1 MGLGRKAILALLLF
15 ALASLGVFALAAF
28 QIPESPSGR
37 VSDYAGVL
45 KPEEVRALEAQLAQI
60 EAANSNQFTI
70 AIFPG
75 LEGESLEDLSIR
87 IGDKWK
93 IGQKGR
99 DNGLMLLI
107 FMADKKVRVEVG
119 KGLEG
124 AITDLYS
131 GRVIREIVA
140 PAFRDGKPGEGLGR
154 AMKAFDEAS
163 RGEFTALPK
172 KEKKDN
178 SFPVIFFLIFFIF
191 LFLSGLRRRSS
202 TEVIGRRGGGG
213 MWMGGPFI
221 GGGRGSGG
229 FGGFGGFGGG
239 GGGFGGGGSSG
250 GW

>member
-1 MGLGRKAILALLLF
+1 MGRGRKALLAILLL
-15 ALASLGVFALAAF
+15 ALASLGTLALAAF

-37 VSDYAGVL
+37 VSDYAGLL
-45 KPEEVRALEAQLAQI
+45 KPEEARELEAQLARI
-60 EAANSNQFTI
+60 ETSNSNQFTI

-107 FMADKKVRVEVG
+107 FMAEKKVRVEVG

-140 PAFRDGKPGEGLGR
+140 PAFRDGKPGEGLSK

-178 SFPVIFFLIFFIF
+178 SFPVIFFLLFFIF
-191 LFLSGLRRRSS
+191 LFISGLRRRGSN
-202 TEVIGRRGGGG
+202 EVLGRRGGG

-221 GGGRGSGG
+221 GGGRGGGG